1 MIVPMT
7 DTSLF
12 ANFVEDIEPR
22 LRRAL
27 AGHLPTDDVPD
38 ALAEAFAY
46 AWEHWNEVHA
56 LENAAGFLFRVAQSR
71 SRRRKR
77 AMPPPPDPIRL
88 PNVEPKLLPAMRTLS
103 PMQQSAVWLVHGCG
117 WPYREVGEALG
128 VSASAVGTHLE
139 RGMRHLR
146 SVLGGIDD

>member
-1 MIVPMT
+1 MT
-7 DTSLF
+7 ETSPF
-12 ANFVEDIEPR
+12 AEFVAEVEPR

-27 AGHLPTDDVPD
+27 AGHLPTDEVPD
-38 ALAEAFAY
+38 ALSEAFAY
-46 AWEHWNEVHA
+46 AWEHWRDVQA

-71 SRRRKR
+71 TRRRKR
-77 AMPPPPDPIRL
+77 ALPPPPDSVRL
-88 PNVEPKLLPAMRTLS
+88 PDVEPKLWPAMRALS

-139 RGMRHLR
+139 RGMSHLR
-146 SVLGGIDD
+146 RVLGGIDG